1 MSEPHACGQAFSA
14 NITDREHHI
23 ASAFEEA
30 DKIPGEVTYGKNLT
44 GNLKGSKAPVA
55 WSAKSSLHLGSL
67 KERASQIIV
76 LTAQSRKVFFE
87 SSLVA

>member
-23 ASAFEEA
+23 AGTFEEA
-30 DKIPGEVTYGKNLT
+30 DKIPGEMTYWKNLA

-55 WSAKSSLHLGSL
+55 WAAESSLHLGSL
-67 KERASQIIV
+67 KERAPQIIV

-87 SSLVA
+87 RSLVA